1 MLRSGQKIGEMR
13 EFSIF
18 GSVWLLN
25 SVRKGSLLAITIEIG
40 QYDSI
45 YTPLLA
51 KRPTRTPLI
60 YPLPA
65 RTFGVE
71 PRKRCANL

>member
-1 MLRSGQKIGEMR
+1 MLRSNQKIEEMR

-18 GSVWLLN
+18 ESVYLLN
-25 SVRKGSLLAITIEIG
+25 SLRQESLLAITIEIG

-45 YTPLLA
+45 HTPLLA
-51 KRPTRTPLI
+51 KRRASTPLI

-71 PRKRCANL
+71 PRTV